1 MQEEALIF
9 LNSEEGKDWVA
20 ACAYEHAQDV
30 LGGREESTAL
40 KWRQRLANGRKRRV
54 IRRYERKKRSVT
66 RIRDKRRARMVDEV
80 ARLKEKLELPEN
92 QVEGAFTRVLIES
105 KLEDLTNRMNNMVRA
120 AGTPTV
126 TACFFCL
133 FLTEFVCPCYAM
145 VWCVWCGVVWCVW
158 CAGGGRAAAAA
169 ATVLREGV
177 RRDRR
182 RRLRAGPSCVL
193 PRPALPRPA

>member
-1 MQEEALIF
+1 MIF

-105 KLEDLTNRMNNMVRA
+105 KLEDLTNRMNNMVR
-120 AGTPTV
+120 GTPTV
-126 TACFFCL
+126 TACFS

-145 VWCVWCGVVWCVW
+145 VWCGMV

-169 ATVLREGV
+169 AAVLREGV

-193 PRPALPRPA
+193 PRPALPRPAKTQACVCFV